1 MICKYLIF
9 MVPEAGLEPAQYQV
23 PPDFE
28 YLKPSKSCFSMYPI
42 TLIYFFNISVLDR
55 HHVQI
60 QSDSK
65 TSILKPKV
73 TKELQNEGV
82 TQRSFSPLRL
92 ASQTL
97 YRQEHMTRTGF
108 FQHTDSRLDDR
119 LRAAFVTVF
128 RNESGNPLLWGNT
141 TKEKKEMEIINRGR
155 DLSKLSEDEFQ

>member
-42 TLIYFFNISVLDR
+42 TLINFFSISILDR

-82 TQRSFSPLRL
+82 TQRSFSPLYYPL
-92 ASQTL
+92 KPF
-97 YRQEHMTRTGF
+97 TGK
-108 FQHTDSRLDDR
+108 
-119 LRAAFVTVF
+119 
-128 RNESGNPLLWGNT
+128 G
-141 TKEKKEMEIINRGR
+141 I
-155 DLSKLSEDEFQ
+155 